1 MKNRQIGT
9 FLMVILVMSAVL
21 ILMATAKDAPAGT
34 ADPLQTTQPVQT
46 AQPQQTAPPEDTDGA
61 EDREPVA
68 AQPSADPEWIPEG
81 TEPEQTGDAAALVAR
96 ILEKSDLEKTAVTR
110 RGSEGTAQVI
120 GAVGHPDASAVHALA
135 RIAEE
140 RKMNPIAAFWLVVY
154 EGIYDKKEDTSG
166 VLDTEAFSVPER
178 EAGRYAYTDEG
189 ARQLLTDLLTLAAG
203 IPDEVELETAV
214 LGANLSVEPD
224 QISFSG
230 KDDCRYA
237 YFSCSSEYVTH
248 MLCFYLRGDERG
260 EWIDDVELQ
269 MLSMRHADGDVG
281 ALEMIADRC
290 SAQTAALM
298 AAAELLMTGKTRA
311 GDGAVPFGYEIG
323 GAKATVERF
332 TFTGDDQQ
340 GSLTNY
346 RLRMK

>member
-1 MKNRQIGT
+1 MKSKNIGT

-34 ADPLQTTQPVQT
+34 ADPVQTTQPVQT
-46 AQPQQTAPPEDTDGA
+46 AQPQQTAPTD
-61 EDREPVA
+61 DREPVT
-68 AQPSADPEWIPEG
+68 AQPPADPEWIPEG

-96 ILEKSDLEKTAVTR
+96 ILENSDLERTTVTR

-120 GAVGHPDASAVHALA
+120 GAVGQPDASAVHALA

-154 EGIYDKKEDTSG
+154 EGIYDKKEDASG

-178 EAGRYAYTDEG
+178 EGERYAYTDEG
-189 ARQLLTDLLTLAAG
+189 ALQLLTDLLTLAAG

-248 MLCFYLRGDERG
+248 MLCFYLRGDARG

-323 GAKATVERF
+323 GAKAAVERF

>member
-1 MKNRQIGT
+1 MKNKQIGT

-34 ADPLQTTQPVQT
+34 ADPVQTTQPVQT
-46 AQPQQTAPPEDTDGA
+46 AQPQQSEPTD
-61 EDREPVA
+61 DREPVA
-68 AQPSADPEWIPEG
+68 AQPPADPEWIPEG
-81 TEPEQTGDAAALVAR
+81 TEPEQNGDAAALVAR
-96 ILEKSDLEKTAVTR
+96 ILENSDLERTAVTR

-120 GAVGHPDASAVHALA
+120 GAVGQPDASAVHALA

-178 EAGRYAYTDEG
+178 EGERYAYTDEG
-189 ARQLLTDLLTLAAG
+189 ALQLLTDLLTLAAG

-248 MLCFYLRGDERG
+248 ILCFYLRGDARG

-311 GDGAVPFGYEIG
+311 GDGAVPFAYEIG
-323 GAKATVERF
+323 GAKAAVERF

>member
-1 MKNRQIGT
+1 MKSKNIGT
-9 FLMVILVMSAVL
+9 FLMVMLVMSAVL

-34 ADPLQTTQPVQT
+34 ADPVQTTQPVQT
-46 AQPQQTAPPEDTDGA
+46 AQPQQSEPTD
-61 EDREPVA
+61 DREPVA
-68 AQPSADPEWIPEG
+68 VQPPADPEWIPEG
-81 TEPEQTGDAAALVAR
+81 TEPEQNGDAAALVAR
-96 ILEKSDLEKTAVTR
+96 ILENSDLERTAVTR
-110 RGSEGTAQVI
+110 RGSEGTVQVI
-120 GAVGHPDASAVHALA
+120 GAVGHPDESAVHALA
-135 RIAEE
+135 RSAEE

-178 EAGRYAYTDEG
+178 EAERYAYTDEG
-189 ARQLLTDLLTLAAG
+189 ALQLLTDLLTLAAG
-203 IPDEVELETAV
+203 IPDEVEMETAV

-248 MLCFYLRGDERG
+248 MLCVYLRGDARG

-298 AAAELLMTGKTRA
+298 SAAELLMTGKTRA

-323 GAKATVERF
+323 GAKAAVERF

>member
-34 ADPLQTTQPVQT
+34 ADPVQTTQPVQT
-46 AQPQQTAPPEDTDGA
+46 AQPQQTAPTD
-61 EDREPVA
+61 DREPVT
-68 AQPSADPEWIPEG
+68 AQPPADPEWIPEG
-81 TEPEQTGDAAALVAR
+81 TEPEQGGDAAALVAR
-96 ILEKSDLEKTAVTR
+96 ILEKSYLEKTAVTR
-110 RGSEGTAQVI
+110 RGSEGAVQVI
-120 GAVGHPDASAVHALA
+120 GAVGHPDASAVHVLA

-154 EGIYDKKEDTSG
+154 EGIYDKKEDASG

-178 EAGRYAYTDEG
+178 EGERYAYTDEG
-189 ARQLLTDLLTLAAG
+189 ALQLLTDLLTLAAG

-248 MLCFYLRGDERG
+248 MLCFYLRGDARG

-311 GDGAVPFGYEIG
+311 GDGAVPFAYEIG
-323 GAKATVERF
+323 GAKAAVERF